1 MYIPEFG
8 DSKPLRRVKVHENLQ
23 VRKIS
28 NAPFLPLSLAA
39 VAGFLKWDLAEDT
52 SNGAVTDEDDTL
64 TLVIT
69 AVRDWWENHTG
80 MAVLRAT
87 WEQTQDAIKDG
98 VVALRR
104 GPVVSVTSI
113 YTIPGF
119 TGADA
124 TPELMAASLYTVV
137 GNEIYSESWP
147 AHRGK
152 GSVIVTY
159 EGGVVDWDAVD
170 PDAPTAPEIA
180 TAQALVPYNHRL
192 GMLNTIGHLLENREG
207 AKAMSKYEVDAKLA
221 GLTPPNSELM
231 AVGVSNISLSGKC
244 WR

>member
-1 MYIPEFG
+1 MYIPDYG
-8 DSKPLRRVKVHENLQ
+8 DSQPLRRVKVHENLQ

-39 VAGFLKWDLAEDT
+39 VVGFLKWDPAEDT
-52 SNGAVTDEDDTL
+52 SEGAVTDEDTTL

-80 MAVLRAT
+80 MPVLRST
-87 WEQTQDAIKDG
+87 WTQTQDAIKG
-98 VVALRR
+98 GCVALRR
-104 GPVVSVTSI
+104 GPVASVTSI

-119 TGADA
+119 TGTNA
-124 TPELMAASLYTVV
+124 TPVLMAASLYTLV
-137 GNEIYSESWP
+137 GNEVYSESWP

-159 EGGVVDWDAVD
+159 QGGVVDWEAVD
-170 PDAPTAPEIA
+170 EDAPTALEIA
-180 TAQALVPYNHRL
+180 TAQALVPDNHRL
-192 GMLNTIGHLLENREG
+192 GMLNAIGHLLENREG
-207 AKAMSKYEVDAKLA
+207 AKSMSKYEVDAKLT
-221 GLTPPNSELM
+221 GLTPPNSEMM